1 MYDSY
6 KLSFHAEGET
16 DKHLSVKLL
25 QFQTAKVIISETVAV
40 GTDITLY
47 FDITDEEATAIRPA
61 DVCPPASNS
70 YYTLGGR
77 QTAHPSKG
85 VHVKDTK
92 KVVIR

>member
-1 MYDSY
+1 M
-6 KLSFHAEGET
+6 
-16 DKHLSVKLL
+16 
-25 QFQTAKVIISETVAV
+25 

-85 VHVKDTK
+85 VHVKDAK

>member
-1 MYDSY
+1 MYNSY
-6 KLSFHAEGET
+6 NLSFHAEGET
-16 DKHLSVKLL
+16 DKHLGVKLL

-40 GTDITLY
+40 GT
-47 FDITDEEATAIRPA
+47 

-85 VHVKDTK
+85 VHVKDAK